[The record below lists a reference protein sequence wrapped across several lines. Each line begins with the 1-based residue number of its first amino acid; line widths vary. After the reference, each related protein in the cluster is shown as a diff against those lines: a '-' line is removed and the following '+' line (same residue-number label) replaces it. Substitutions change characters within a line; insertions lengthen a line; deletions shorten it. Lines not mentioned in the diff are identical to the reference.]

1 MRRVVMI
8 VIVGIVAFAGYRY
21 YTNSYGPVRQ
31 YKAFS
36 DAILHRQYDVAAAMA
51 EGLSAADLAQHGSQ
65 ERIGAGPAMFQT
77 IFAPRYAID
86 SQQTNADGSITIN
99 ATQTV
104 LFNPPGV
111 ESATRPAMYAVLK
124 QVVTLRNG
132 KVVAFE
138 NTFDHMDTTTTR

>member
-1 MRRVVMI
+1 MRRLVVLVVVAI
-8 VIVGIVAFAGYRY
+8 AAFAGYRY
-21 YTNSYGPVRQ
+21 YTKSYGPVRQ

-36 DAILHRQYDVAAAMA
+36 GAILHRQYDVAASMA
-51 EGLSAADLAQHGSQ
+51 EGLTAADLAQRGSQ

-77 IFAPRYAID
+77 LFAPRYAID

-111 ESATRPAMYAVLK
+111 ESARPAMFATLK

-132 KVVAFE
+132 KVIAFD
-138 NTFDHMDTTTTR
+138 NTFEKMDTVSGR